1 MTGATCRPAQK
12 KVVYPMKREKISE
25 VLQNSKFFRNLA
37 DESIQKVALLC
48 QEVSFE
54 TGESVF
60 IQGDYGEHLYIVVEG
75 QVHLERSMNMGDRK
89 GRVLID
95 TLGKG
100 RTLGCWSSLLG
111 EPHVLMST
119 ATCQRPTTLL
129 AIRGRDL
136 RQTMT
141 ESIAFG
147 FDVLERLCL
156 LLRDRIQAAYG
167 AMDRF

>member
-1 MTGATCRPAQK
+1 
-12 KVVYPMKREKISE
+12 MKSDEIIQ
-25 VLQNSKFFRNLA
+25 VLLNSKFFRNLA
-37 DESIQKVALLC
+37 DDSIQKVASLC
-48 QEVSFE
+48 REATFE
-54 TGESVF
+54 AGESVF
-60 IQGDYGEHLYIVVEG
+60 KQGDYGEHLYIVVEG

-100 RTLGCWSSLLG
+100 RTLGCWSTLLG

-119 ATCQRPTTLL
+119 ATCQKRTILL
-129 AIRGRDL
+129 MIKGRDL
-136 RQTMT
+136 RHMMT
-141 ESIAFG
+141 EAITFG
-147 FDVLERLCL
+147 FDVMERLCF